1 MSLKKTLS
9 VFLSV
14 TTMVWLLGPAVAF
27 GAVVAINDGDLIR
40 GPDGITVYIVKP
52 SVHGAFSG
60 YKRHIFNPAV
70 FNMYGHFNWNNIKA
84 VDQVQ
89 LDSYQT
95 SDIYRVDGDSKV
107 YGMEEVDMVSGIA
120 HKRWVNMT
128 AEEYIA
134 KGYSW
139 EQIFTI
145 NTAEGN
151 YYTTGTD
158 ITYSGTP
165 AQTQT
170 GALNVSLAATN
181 PVSRVV
187 AGNTAYNDVLT
198 VNVSAGS
205 QAASVTGLTITKYG
219 LLANTAVNGIS
230 VWDASGKRHGNILTS
245 WTSDNKVT
253 IAFEGD
259 PINVAAN
266 SSTTVKVSVNLSDAA
281 TTGTMYFGVAAAT
294 DVASGGSVGGTFPVT
309 GNVMSITDGT
319 TSLAAYTL
327 DDQVVGGVSNVT
339 TTGNID
345 IGDLAKEIGKF
356 KFTETSSH
364 EDMVLKRL
372 TVYLEGSLIET
383 SDVKNFKL
391 VDQNGVTVATAE
403 RAYDRYV
410 TFDLATSYLIT
421 KGQTKTFS
429 VKADI
434 LDGATR
440 YFLVHVQ
447 NDYDMMV
454 MGATTGFYIKPTGF
468 TDAVDNASGRFN
480 IKQGTLTVTK
490 SSDSPSGEIAPGS
503 TGVVLAK
510 FDLKSSGEKMEI
522 RKVDLYIAKAAGALD
537 LSGTVKLQNVGGT
550 ETYLSESGSTAS
562 LYADS
567 ATRYDLSS
575 YLTLESNQT
584 KTIVVVGDVNSTATS
599 GGQYTVEVRNFYAKR
614 FSTNDYADNIP
625 SASSYTPANQLTVSA
640 IALSVNTNSAVASKN
655 VAAGSTGVVI
665 GSYALQASSAEDIRV
680 NTINLAWD
688 DATQTGTPST
698 DLANLS
704 LWDGSTQLGST
715 IGTPNDASNAFSMNL
730 LVPKSSTKIIDV
742 KANVQTTAVT
752 DRTVITKLDASAVT
766 GSGVTSGASIPA
778 TDAKAGQTMT
788 FKGGILTITKD
799 SSSSGSKI
807 LTAGLSGVELSKI
820 NFAAA
825 NEALVLAKLALSVSG
840 NPQNFGTV
848 YLKDGSSTIG
858 STSLFGNDAVFTGL
872 SVTVPA
878 DGTKI
883 LGVYADITNS
893 GVMTPASTVSIGL
906 RGTTATTDFIVHKS
920 SGGDLS
926 SITASTLAASSTYL
940 FHNTVP
946 TIAKHASSPSGTLTP
961 SANQELFRFT
971 VTAQGTRDMRVASV
985 DVKLSQ
991 AGMAGL
997 GAVDTFEL
1005 WDADLSTKLATNDTS
1020 VASSSAAYTL
1030 AFNSTNDV
1038 SSALAALTVSAG
1050 ASKTFSVRANT
1061 AAIRTGLGSSENARL
1076 TLSVDGS
1083 TGFETGNATA
1093 EADWTEGGIY
1103 YFYTPV
1109 SGTEN
1114 AASYRASDSYP
1125 VSGSTLTY

>member
-14 TTMVWLLGPAVAF
+14 TTMVWLLGPAIAF
-27 GAVVAINDGDLIR
+27 GAVTIVDGDLIR

-52 SVHGAFSG
+52 SVHGAYAG

-84 VDQVQ
+84 VDQAQ

-95 SDIYRVDGDSKV
+95 SDIYRVLGDSKV
-107 YGMEEVDMVSGIA
+107 YGMEEVDMVAGIA

-134 KGYSW
+134 KGYTW

-165 AQTQT
+165 APVVS
-170 GALNVSLAATN
+170 GALNVSLAASN
-181 PVSRVV
+181 PVSKVV

-198 VNVSAGS
+198 VYVTAGS
-205 QAASVTGLTITKYG
+205 QAASVTGLTVTKYG
-219 LLANTAVNGIS
+219 LLANTGVNGIS
-230 VWDASGKRHGNILTS
+230 VWDAAGKRHGNILTS

-253 IAFEGD
+253 IAFAGD

-266 SSTTVKVSVNLSDAA
+266 SSTTVKVSVNLGAV

-294 DVASGGSVGGTFPVT
+294 DVASGGSVGGSFPIM

-319 TSLAAYTL
+319 TSLAAYTITA
-327 DDQVVGGVSNVT
+327 QTVGGAGASSATVGNV
-339 TTGNID
+339 D
-345 IGDLAKEIGKF
+345 IGNLEKEVGKF
-356 KFTETSSH
+356 QFTETSSH
-364 EDMVLKRL
+364 EDVVLKRL
-372 TVYLEGSLIET
+372 TVYLEGSLIES

-391 VDQNGVTVATAE
+391 VDQNGVTIATVE
-403 RAYDRYV
+403 RAYDRFA
-410 TFDLATSYLIT
+410 TFDLATPYLIA
-421 KGQTKTFS
+421 KGQTKTLS

-440 YFLVHVQ
+440 YFRVHVQ

-454 MGATTGFYIKPTGF
+454 QGVTTGFFIKATGF
-468 TDAVDNASGRFN
+468 TDQVGGSGWFN

-522 RKVDLYIAKAAGALD
+522 RKMDLYLLKTGVTLD
-537 LSGTVKLQNVGGT
+537 LSGTIKVQNVGGT
-550 ETYLSESGSTAS
+550 ETYLSESASTAA

-567 ATRYDLSS
+567 ATRFDLSS

-584 KTIVVVGDVNSTATS
+584 KTIVVVADVNSTATT
-599 GGQYTVEVRNFYAKR
+599 GAFTAEVRNFYAKR

-625 SASSYTPANQLTVSA
+625 SETAYTPANQLSISA
-640 IALSVNTNSAVASKN
+640 LGLNVNTNSAVANKN

-665 GSYALQASSAEDIRV
+665 GSYALQAASAEDVRV
-680 NTINLAWD
+680 NTINLGW
-688 DATQTGTPST
+688 ATQTGTPST

-715 IGTPNDASNAFSMNL
+715 IGTPNDTSNSFSMSL
-730 LVPKSSTKIIDV
+730 LIPKSSTKIIDV

-752 DRTVITKLDASAVT
+752 DRTLRTKLASGAIT
-766 GSGVTSGASIPA
+766 GSGVMSGASIP
-778 TDAKAGQTMT
+778 TTGEQNGQIMT
-788 FKGGILTITKD
+788 FKGGVLTVTKD
-799 SSSSGSKI
+799 SSSAGSKI

-840 NPQNFGTV
+840 NPENFATV
-848 YLKDGSSTIG
+848 YLKDGSQTIG

-872 SVTVPA
+872 SVTIPA
-878 DGTKI
+878 DGTKV

-893 GVMTPASTVSIGL
+893 GVMTPASVASIGL
-906 RGTTATTDFIVHKS
+906 RGTTQTTDFIVHKA
-920 SGGDLS
+920 SGGDLT
-926 SITASTLAASSTYL
+926 SITASTLAVSSNYL

-971 VTAQGTRDMRVASV
+971 VTAQGTRDMRLASV

-1005 WDADLSTKLATNDTS
+1005 WDADLSSKLATNSTS
-1020 VASSSAAYTL
+1020 VASSSATYTL
-1030 AFNSTNDV
+1030 SFNGGNDI
-1038 SSALAALTVSAG
+1038 SAVLDTLTISAG
-1050 ASKTFSVRANT
+1050 ASKTFSVRGNT

-1083 TGFETGNATA
+1083 TGYSSGDTTA
-1093 EADWTEGGIY
+1093 EADWANGGLY

-1109 SGTEN
+1109 SGLEN
-1114 AASYRASDSYP
+1114 TTAYQASDSYP